1 MQQRP
6 SSRRACYLPSMPGS
20 DECKQPFS
28 VCCINTRTESRTVGK
43 EKSSQRSMAS
53 CWTLHTM
60 WQRTRRPEP
69 FNVRTLQER
78 KAQMTKFKVGK
89 TYSIKNEI
97 GKSWF
102 KSYEIVARTACTLT
116 LKDESGEIIRCR
128 ISKKFSAFNNAET
141 AFPEG
146 VRSGNY
152 PIRADMPYQ
161 TFSFK
166 PVAEMI
172 SEILFK
178 RRG

>member
-1 MQQRP
+1 MQ
-6 SSRRACYLPSMPGS
+6 AM
-20 DECKQPFS
+20 
-28 VCCINTRTESRTVGK
+28 
-43 EKSSQRSMAS
+43 
-53 CWTLHTM
+53 
-60 WQRTRRPEP
+60 
-69 FNVRTLQER
+69 QER

-116 LKDESGEIIRCR
+116 LKDESGKIIRCR
-128 ISKKFSAFNNAET
+128 ISKKFSAFNKAET

-146 VRSGNY
+146 IRSGNY

-166 PVAEMI
+166 PVAEAI

-178 RRG
+178 RMG

>member
-1 MQQRP
+1 MQ
-6 SSRRACYLPSMPGS
+6 AM
-20 DECKQPFS
+20 
-28 VCCINTRTESRTVGK
+28 
-43 EKSSQRSMAS
+43 
-53 CWTLHTM
+53 
-60 WQRTRRPEP
+60 
-69 FNVRTLQER
+69 QER

-146 VRSGNY
+146 ARSGNY